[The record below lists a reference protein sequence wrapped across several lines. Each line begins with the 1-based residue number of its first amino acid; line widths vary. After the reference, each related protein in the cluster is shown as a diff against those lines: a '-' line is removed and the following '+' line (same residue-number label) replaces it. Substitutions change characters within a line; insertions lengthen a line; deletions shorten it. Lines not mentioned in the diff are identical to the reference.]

1 MPDIDISWFSTK
13 YLAKQYF
20 YYKGVTESEK
30 TELEAKMKSINR
42 AYKVLN
48 DTYNRRTYD
57 AGLEYDDIDVDDFF
71 DSDTRWW
78 YILLFQS
85 FQ

>member
-1 MPDIDISWFSTK
+1 
-13 YLAKQYF
+13 
-20 YYKGVTESEK
+20 VTDSEK

-57 AGLEYDDIDVDDFF
+57 AGLEYDIDVEDYL
-71 DSDTRWW
+71 DSDTR
-78 YILLFQS
+78 
-85 FQ
+85 